1 MLNTIAVITT
11 ITAVFAFLNYKFIK
25 LPTTIGIMTVSLLAS
40 LCLILLQYLGVSEV
54 TDIANRLS
62 KAVIFDEV
70 VMNGMLSFLLFA
82 GALHVNINDLSE
94 QKWPIGLL
102 STFGVLITTFLF
114 GYASY
119 YVMQVIGLD
128 IPLIYCCVFG
138 SLISATD
145 PIAVLGILK
154 KAGAPKSLS
163 IKIIGESL
171 FNDGVAVVVFLVL
184 SSIAI
189 GTNEVTT
196 TDIGILFAEEA
207 IGGIVYGLLL
217 GAVGYYMLKMVDNY
231 QVEILLTLAIV
242 IGGYALAQQI
252 HVSGPIA
259 IVVTGLMIGNHGRL
273 LAMSDTTRKHLD
285 QFWELLD
292 EILNAF
298 LFVLIGIEV
307 LVIDFSPNV
316 LIAGMVLIPILL
328 LARFLSTSLLLG
340 VLKFREEFTKH
351 TELLLTWGGL
361 RGAISVALALSLPPS
376 ETKDILVGIT
386 YIIVVFSILV
396 QGLTIGKLIEFLLKK
411 EDKT

>member
-11 ITAVFAFLNYKFIK
+11 ITAVFSFLNYKFIK

-54 TDIANRLS
+54 TDIANSLS

-94 QKWPIGLL
+94 RKWPIALL

-138 SLISATD
+138 SLICATD

-231 QVEILLTLAIV
+231 QVEILLTLAVV